1 MNETP
6 RKEQLDVSKIFL
18 AYLVACGDPVRTAQ
32 IAQCGTEDVLYL
44 ARTELW
50 DAKLEQQ
57 SVLKG
62 ATPEEARQR
71 TRELNR
77 ATCYVQALRLREIVD
92 RTLAWCY
99 EDEKN
104 ILNFCT
110 ERDKQGMPVFS
121 TKPVLELVKAAEVC
135 QSMLYRALGDTV
147 VKTDVAAS
155 GNSLKDLH
163 RLMVT
168 MGDHLTGPD
177 EKKIQLASQVE
188 IPIRKVEAKFLDAE
202 SALEP

>member
-1 MNETP
+1 MNEIP
-6 RKEQLDVSKIFL
+6 RKELLDVSKIFL
-18 AYLVACGDPVRTAQ
+18 AYLVACGDPVRAAQ

-57 SVLKG
+57 AVLKG

-104 ILNFCT
+104 ILNFAIET
-110 ERDKQGMPVFS
+110 DKQGKKVFS

-135 QSMLYRALGDTV
+135 QAMLYRALGDTV
-147 VKTDVAAS
+147 IKTDAGGG

-163 RLMVT
+163 RLMVA
-168 MGDHLTGPD
+168 MGDHLAGPED
-177 EKKIQLASQVE
+177 
-188 IPIRKVEAKFLDAE
+188 RKVELAKDVSLPLREKNPKFLDAE
-202 SALEP
+202 NALGA